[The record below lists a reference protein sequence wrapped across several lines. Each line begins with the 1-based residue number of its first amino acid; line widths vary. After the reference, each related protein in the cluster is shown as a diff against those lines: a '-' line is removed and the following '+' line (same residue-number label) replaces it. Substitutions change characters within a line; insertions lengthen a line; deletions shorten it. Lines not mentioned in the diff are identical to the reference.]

1 VGCSK
6 QAHVTRYERLVMQ
19 HIAEFFRTRI
29 VSFRNAF
36 AGFWYVVRTQK
47 NAWIHLLATILVIL
61 LSFWLWIEPV
71 QWALIFICI
80 GLVWF
85 AEFINT
91 ALEAVVDLASPQK
104 HPLAKVGKDV
114 GAAAVLIAAI
124 ASTVIGV
131 LVLGPPL
138 LEKIGKL
145 LH

>member
-1 VGCSK
+1 MR
-6 QAHVTRYERLVMQ
+6 Q
-19 HIAEFFRTRI
+19 IAEFFRTR
-29 VSFRNAF
+29 VGSFRNAF
-36 AGFWYVVRTQK
+36 AGLWYVVRTQK

-124 ASTVIGV
+124 ASTIIGV

-138 LEKIGKL
+138 LEKIGQV

>member
-1 VGCSK
+1 
-6 QAHVTRYERLVMQ
+6 MQ
-19 HIAEFFRTRI
+19 QITEFIRTRI
-29 VSFRNAF
+29 ISFRNAF
-36 AGFWYVVRTQK
+36 AGLWYVIRTQK
-47 NAWIHLLATILVIL
+47 NAWIHLLATILVVLI
-61 LSFWLWIEPV
+61 SFWLWIQPI
-71 QWALIFICI
+71 QWAVIFLCI

-138 LEKIGKL
+138 LEKIGQL
-145 LH
+145 YP